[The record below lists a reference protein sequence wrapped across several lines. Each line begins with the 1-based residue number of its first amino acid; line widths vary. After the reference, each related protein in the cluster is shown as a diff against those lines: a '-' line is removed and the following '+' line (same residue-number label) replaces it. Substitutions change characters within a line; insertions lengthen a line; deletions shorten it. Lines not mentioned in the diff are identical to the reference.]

1 MPNKGFS
8 EGDSLKPKR
17 GEMIVIC
24 SAKGGIGRTV
34 LAVNLAIALSKNN
47 HLQISLLDGDYQFG
61 DISMAMDMHPTFTV
75 KDVVEGMDRIDQH
88 TLPSYMI
95 RHGSGV
101 KVLAAPERPEFAD
114 LIQSSVMDK
123 ICELLLAEH
132 DYLIVDTAV
141 GMQENTIQFIEKAD
155 QVFVLTTLEL
165 AAIKNTKLMLETLEV
180 LGLRHKVQLIVN
192 RATMDS
198 VIKATDVPDI
208 LGVEHPEYVPNDFT
222 IVSQSLNVGIPF
234 VQNQGRSE
242 IAKSIL
248 KIAEHLISRREI
260 ALFKPKP
267 ASFLQNLF
275 HKSKGTETLS

>member
-1 MPNKGFS
+1 MPNKENS
-8 EGDSLKPKR
+8 YEGSPKPKR

-61 DISMAMDMHPTFTV
+61 DISMAIDMHPTFTV
-75 KDVVEGMDRIDQH
+75 KDVVEGMDLIDQH

-141 GMQENTIQFIEKAD
+141 GLQENTIQFIEKAD

-165 AAIKNTKLMLETLEV
+165 TAIKNTKLMLETLDV

-192 RATMDS
+192 RATMES

-208 LGVEHPEYVPNDFT
+208 LGVEHPEYVPNDFA

-234 VQNQGRSE
+234 VQNQAKTD
-242 IAKSIL
+242 IAKSIF
-248 KIAEHLISRREI
+248 KMAEHLISRREI

-267 ASFLQNLF
+267 PSFLQTLF
-275 HKSKGTETLS
+275 HKTKGTETLS